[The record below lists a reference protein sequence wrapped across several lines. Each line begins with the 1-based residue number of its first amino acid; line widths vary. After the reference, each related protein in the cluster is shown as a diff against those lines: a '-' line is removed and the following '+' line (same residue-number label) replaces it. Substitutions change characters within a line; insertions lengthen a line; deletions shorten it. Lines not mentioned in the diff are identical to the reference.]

1 MARKARASNA
11 EHPLAF
17 GSFLSWLR
25 LLWVS
30 KDIDRKYVPRLL
42 FVCLSTF
49 LTSPLRFYERIRYG
63 RVVSRATI
71 HPSPVFIVGHWRTG
85 TTHLHNLMC
94 RDRNFGYL
102 STFQAFAPGLSL
114 VGEKTIKP
122 PLAMIAR
129 RLHPTREIDNIP
141 LSFDAPEEED
151 LAIANLS
158 PYSFLHLY
166 TFPRQAPYFFERF
179 ALFNGLSEKTRAE
192 WKEIYL
198 TVLRKATLRSG
209 GKRLVVKNCADSGRI
224 ETLLELFPDA
234 KFIHICRN
242 PYSVFR
248 STLFLYRTVLPRSQV
263 QEISPDRVEAYILR
277 FYTLL
282 MKKFL
287 ASKALIPPGNLV
299 EVRFED
305 LEAAPLDQLRRVYE
319 GLGLPGFSEAE
330 PAFRAYIDSVTGY
343 RKNEYKV
350 TDDVTEK
357 VNRHWGFAFDEWGYT
372 PVEPGR
378 GASL

>member
-1 MARKARASNA
+1 MARKARASMA

-17 GSFLSWLR
+17 GSFSNWLR
-25 LLWVS
+25 LLWEIR
-30 KDIDRKYVPRLL
+30 DIDRKYIPRLL
-42 FVCLSTF
+42 LVCLSTL
-49 LTSPLRFYERIRYG
+49 LTSPLRFYERVRYG
-63 RVVSRATI
+63 RIVKRVSI
-71 HPSPVFIVGHWRTG
+71 HPSPIFIVGHWRTG

-94 RDRNFGYL
+94 QDENLGYL
-102 STFQAFAPGLSL
+102 STFQASAPGMGL

-166 TFPRQAPYFFERF
+166 TFPRQAPYFFEKF
-179 ALFNGLSEKTRAE
+179 ALLNDLPEGILAE

-198 TVLRKATLRSG
+198 TVLRKSTLKSG

-224 ETLLELFPDA
+224 EKLLDMFPDA
-234 KFIHICRN
+234 KFIHIYRN
-242 PYSVFR
+242 PYNVFR
-248 STLFLYRTVLPRSQV
+248 STLFLYKTVLPWFQV
-263 QEISPDRVEAYILR
+263 QDISPDRVEAYVLR

-282 MKKFL
+282 MQKFL
-287 ASKALIPPGNLV
+287 AAKALIPAGNLV

-305 LEAAPLDQLRRVYE
+305 LEVAPLDQLRHVYE
-319 GLGLPGFSEAE
+319 GLGLPGYADAE
-330 PAFRAYIDSVTGY
+330 PALRTYVDSISGY
-343 RKNEYKV
+343 EKNEYQV
-350 TDDVTEK
+350 TDDIIEK
-357 VNRHWGFAFDEWGYT
+357 VNRHWRFAFDAWGYT
-372 PVEPGR
+372 PLEPG
-378 GASL
+378 GV

>member
-1 MARKARASNA
+1 MARKARASMA

-17 GSFLSWLR
+17 GSFSNWLR
-25 LLWVS
+25 LLWAIR
-30 KDIDRKYVPRLL
+30 DIDRKYIPRLL
-42 FVCLSTF
+42 LVCLSTL
-49 LTSPLRFYERIRYG
+49 LTSPLRIYERVRYG
-63 RVVSRATI
+63 RIVKNVTI
-71 HPSPVFIVGHWRTG
+71 HPSPIFILGHWRTG

-94 RDRNFGYL
+94 QDETLGYL
-102 STFQAFAPGLSL
+102 STFQAFAPGMGL

-166 TFPRQAPYFFERF
+166 TFPRQAPHFFEKF
-179 ALFNGLSEKTRAE
+179 ALFNDLPERTLAE

-198 TVLRKATLRSG
+198 TVLRKVTLKSG
-209 GKRLVVKNCADSGRI
+209 RKRLIIKNCADSGRI
-224 ETLLELFPDA
+224 GALLDLFPDA
-234 KFIHICRN
+234 KFIHIYRN
-242 PYSVFR
+242 PYNVFR
-248 STLFLYRTVLPRSQV
+248 STVFLYKTVLPRSQV

-282 MKKFL
+282 MQKFL
-287 ASKALIPPGNLV
+287 AQKTLIPPGNLV

-305 LEAAPLDQLRRVYE
+305 LEEAPLDQLRRIYE
-319 GLGLPGFSEAE
+319 SLGLPGFAEAE

-343 RKNEYKV
+343 LKNEYAV
-350 TDDVTEK
+350 TDDVIEK
-357 VNRHWGFAFDEWGYT
+357 VNQHWRFAIDAWGYKAL
-372 PVEPGR
+372 EPR
-378 GASL
+378 RV